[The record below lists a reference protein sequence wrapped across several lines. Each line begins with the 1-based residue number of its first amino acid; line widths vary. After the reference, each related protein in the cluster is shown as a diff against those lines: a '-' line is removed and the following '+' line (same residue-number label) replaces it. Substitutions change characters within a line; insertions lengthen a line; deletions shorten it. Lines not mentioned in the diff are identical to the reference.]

1 MAMSVQKCQPP
12 MERQRPK
19 SHNRRNAG
27 FAGAPEDGEGHHE
40 GKNNE
45 NWEPTFFS
53 MHTFYLLYVSMLYVF
68 I

>member
-1 MAMSVQKCQPP
+1 

-19 SHNRRNAG
+19 SRNKRNAG
-27 FAGAPEDGEGHHE
+27 FTGAPADGGHHE

-53 MHTFYLLYVSMLYVF
+53 MCTFYLLYVSMIYIF